1 MKITTS
7 GYLIKNWLEGWKVL
21 EVIKAWL
28 VSENRGGLT
37 KLRMYQSHPWFV
49 HDGVLAGNILI
60 GEGVANQPDKTK
72 YWGKFWVSTY
82 LDSWPW
88 VHTLRDKLG
97 WAMGGGSGA
106 HGRGVE
112 STPQSWASFKKSN
125 TTFSLVLPL
134 AGRIQ
139 DFNILFYEVT
149 VSHGCATHNVFV
161 SRYDR

>member
-97 WAMGGGSGA
+97 WAMGGGA

-134 AGRIQ
+134 AGHIQ

>member
-37 KLRMYQSHPWFV
+37 NLRMYQSHPWFV
-49 HDGVLAGNILI
+49 HDGVLAENILI

-97 WAMGGGSGA
+97 WAMGGGSPWE
-106 HGRGVE
+106 RGWVH
-112 STPQSWASFKKSN
+112 SPKLSFLQKKQHHL
-125 TTFSLVLPL
+125 FSCLVMTDKKRMLSQVHHMGGGWKQE
-134 AGRIQ
+134 GRIK
-139 DFNILFYEVT
+139 FRLIL
-149 VSHGCATHNVFV
+149 AKL
-161 SRYDR
+161 

>member
-97 WAMGGGSGA
+97 WAMGGGEPMGEGLSPLPKVELPSKKA
-106 HGRGVE
+106 HHLFSCLAAHRSPSLLVTPCTGRE
-112 STPQSWASFKKSN
+112 
-125 TTFSLVLPL
+125 
-134 AGRIQ
+134 Q
-139 DFNILFYEVT
+139 DFSIMVWKN
-149 VSHGCATHNVFV
+149 SG
-161 SRYDR
+161 S

>member
-7 GYLIKNWLEGWKVL
+7 GYLIKNWLEGWK
-21 EVIKAWL
+21 

-97 WAMGGGSGA
+97 WAMGGGA

-125 TTFSLVLPL
+125 TTFSLVLL
-134 AGRIQ
+134 WQIKRGCCLRSTIWGGGLEAGGQ
-139 DFNILFYEVT
+139 DKVSADLGKTVELLFD
-149 VSHGCATHNVFV
+149 CLL
-161 SRYDR
+161 

>member
-97 WAMGGGSGA
+97 WAMGGGSPWE
-106 HGRGVE
+106 RGWVH
-112 STPQSWASFKKSN
+112 SPKLSFLQKRH